1 MAVCCQTLTLDALMC
16 RSALFVLV
24 GALFKKFSLFLN
36 TPRMVVCTANI
47 KSGNK
52 MTVRHEKVVY
62 KTNGVIMITFL
73 LTAKQKKKKHWCR
86 EAFFFSFFF
95 TIALNEKGDKI
106 YF

>member
-73 LTAKQKKKKHWCR
+73 LTAKQKKKKHW
-86 EAFFFSFFF
+86 
-95 TIALNEKGDKI
+95 
-106 YF
+106 